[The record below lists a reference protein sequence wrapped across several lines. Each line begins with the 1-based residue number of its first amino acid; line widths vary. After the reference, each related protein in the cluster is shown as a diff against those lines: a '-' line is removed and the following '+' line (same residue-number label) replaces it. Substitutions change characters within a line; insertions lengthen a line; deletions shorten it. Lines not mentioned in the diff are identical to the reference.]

1 MKTNSI
7 RKNIRKCIA
16 MMLLSALV
24 CPTLTVAAKEAPK
37 KIVIDPSCQLKAT
50 KGTEAIAPGA
60 FSTTAET
67 SAGTKGKTTGYR
79 ECEMNLQIAL
89 KLEDILTDMGY
100 DVLITRDENDVNMSN
115 SDRAMIAN
123 EADADLFIV
132 ISAGDVKGT
141 TVICQS
147 DENKYNYGNYER
159 SRLLSDAVLGSVVQ
173 KTNSHNNGVEELD
186 DKPIIN
192 WCACPTTIVQ
202 VGDLQDKD
210 EEELLVDDEYQK
222 IIAEGIAAGIQSYYS
237 QR

>member
-1 MKTNSI
+1 MKNNLI
-7 RKNIRKCIA
+7 RKNLRKCIA

-37 KIVIDPSCQLKAT
+37 TIVIDPSCQLKAS

-60 FSTTAET
+60 FTTTEET
-67 SAGTKGKTTGYR
+67 SAGVRGKTTGYR
-79 ECEMNLQIAL
+79 ECEMNLQIAVKL
-89 KLEDILTDMGY
+89 KDILSDMGY
-100 DVLITRDENDVNMSN
+100 DVLITRDENNVDMSN
-115 SDRAMIAN
+115 SERAMIAN

-132 ISAGDVKGT
+132 IAAGEKTGA

-147 DENKYNYGNYER
+147 DDNPYNYGNYER

-173 KTNSHNNGVEELD
+173 KANSKNNGVEELD

-192 WCACPTTIVQ
+192 WCACPTTIVE
-202 VGDLQDKD
+202 VGNLQDKD
-210 EEELLVDDEYQK
+210 EEQLLVDDEYQK
-222 IIAEGIAAGIQSYYS
+222 ILAEGIAAGVQSYYS